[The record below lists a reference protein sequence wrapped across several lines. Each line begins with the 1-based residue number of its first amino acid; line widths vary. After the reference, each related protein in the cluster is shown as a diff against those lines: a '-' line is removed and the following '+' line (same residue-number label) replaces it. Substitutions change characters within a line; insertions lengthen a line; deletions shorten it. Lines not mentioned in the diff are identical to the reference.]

1 VRAPTDWCVTLAVR
15 LPGLGKVRIVVSCE
29 HESLTG
35 RSAGL
40 VPNRVDWSAAKII
53 GLYLQRWP
61 TEIVQT
67 RMTTRA
73 DRSPGARGA
82 HGPTRP
88 LAVGDEDAIDPPLHQ
103 SSAVGTREWGHGR
116 RRLGPRTQL
125 RRHALL
131 GLGHLLAC
139 ALARLAPHALGQ
151 IDLPPADLR
160 PCARREGLTVG
171 LPPGLKGL
179 GPPCAAVGPGACRG
193 AERWRGQDPAA
204 IRPDHR
210 IQGPGRGQAR
220 WATGTPRRPPR
231 RGSTTTDI
239 VGRTRGDGAPPAR
252 QLTRATMN
260 HAPA

>member
-1 VRAPTDWCVTLAVR
+1 MEYMS
-15 LPGLGKVRIVVSCE
+15 GY
-29 HESLTG
+29 
-35 RSAGL
+35 
-40 VPNRVDWSAAKII
+40 AA
-53 GLYLQRWP
+53 
-61 TEIVQT
+61 EIVQT

-73 DRSPGARGA
+73 DRSPGARGD

-103 SSAVGTREWGHGR
+103 SSAV
-116 RRLGPRTQL
+116 GPRTQL

-160 PCARREGLTVG
+160 PCARREGLTAG

-179 GPPCAAVGPGACRG
+179 GPPGAAVGPGACRG

-220 WATGTPRRPPR
+220 RATGTPRRPPR
-231 RGSTTTDI
+231 RGSATTDI

-260 HAPA
+260 HAPT